1 MAPIVAQHE
10 SVILSPRFR
19 QRLRELSV
27 PVVRLTA
34 EGGVAT
40 EDDLDWIERVI
51 VSSRAF
57 AAAVKTKWPEI
68 GDALSRVTELWP
80 GVSVV
85 ALPDAGRRRLD
96 TMRCPLSL
104 HAALMVGPCLVSSE
118 QLHRICD
125 EAQLDYR
132 ATVARINP
140 DRLMDTDEARR
151 LALALSWMHEDAG
164 EIDRQAHELQTLSTE
179 LADSYEE
186 LSLLYK
192 LSTSMVVNQAPA
204 QFLADV
210 CGELQQVVGLRW
222 LAVRLID
229 NEPRLQGLA
238 GQLIVAGH
246 TGAAPDRFQA
256 VAAELLKRF
265 ANATAPVIIDDTTTL
280 GIPELLGSAGSLLVV
295 PLRRED
301 GTLGLMIG
309 GDKLD
314 AANITSVD
322 SKLCDSLAN
331 TLTIFLENLML
342 YEDAQAMFMGT
353 LHALTRAIDAK
364 DSYTHG
370 HSERVALLS
379 RMLAE
384 AVGLDAETV
393 ERVYIAGLIHDV
405 GKIGVPEAVLTKPG
419 RLTDDEFDL
428 IKMHP
433 EIGGKILRDIRQMQ
447 DLIPGVMYHHE
458 RYDGRG
464 YPHGRAGDDIPLFG
478 RLICLADSFDAMSS
492 NRTYR
497 AAMDRQRVL
506 DEIRKCAGTQ
516 FDPTLAEAFVN
527 LDFVPF
533 DMMIQKHQA
542 TMVGTADKLTPGV

>member
-1 MAPIVAQHE
+1 MSSLTKQNDSLV
-10 SVILSPRFR
+10 LSHRFR

-34 EGGVAT
+34 DGGVAT

-51 VSSRAF
+51 VGSRAF
-57 AAAVKTKWPEI
+57 GAAVKTKWPQI
-68 GDALSRVTELWP
+68 GDAMSRVTELWP

-85 ALPDAGRRRLD
+85 ALPEAGRRRLD

-104 HAALMVGPCLVSSE
+104 HAALLIGPRLISSE

-132 ATVARINP
+132 AAVARINP
-140 DRLMDTDEARR
+140 DRMMDGDEARR

-164 EIDRQAHELQTLSTE
+164 EIERQAQELQTLSTE

-192 LSTSMVVNQAPA
+192 LSTSMVVNHAPA
-204 QFLADV
+204 QFLTDI

-229 NEPRLQGLA
+229 NEPRLQDLA
-238 GQLIVAGH
+238 GQLIVAGR
-246 TGAAPDRFQA
+246 TGTAPDRFEA
-256 VAAELLKRF
+256 LAAQLLERY
-265 ANATAPVIIDDTTTL
+265 ADASAPVIIDDTTTL
-280 GIPELLGSAGSLLVV
+280 GLPDLAGAAGNLLVV
-295 PLRRED
+295 PLRRE
-301 GTLGLMIG
+301 GESLGLLFG

-314 AANITSVD
+314 AAHISSID

-331 TLTIFLENLML
+331 SLTIFLENLML

-353 LHALTRAIDAK
+353 LHALTSAIDAK

-370 HSERVALLS
+370 HSERVALMS

-384 AVGLDAETV
+384 AVGLDEQTV
-393 ERVYIAGLIHDV
+393 ERVYIAGLVHDV

-419 RLTDDEFDL
+419 RLTDAEFDQ
-428 IKMHP
+428 IKRHP

-458 RYDGRG
+458 RFDGRG
-464 YPHGRAGDDIPLFG
+464 YPHGLAGHDIPLFG

-497 AAMDRQRVL
+497 SAMDRQRVL
-506 DEIRKCAGTQ
+506 DEVRHCAGTQ
-516 FDPTLAEAFVN
+516 FDPELAEAFVN
-527 LDFVPF
+527 LDFGPY
-533 DMMIQKHQA
+533 DQMIQTHQA
-542 TMVGTADKLTPGV
+542 AVQQQAA